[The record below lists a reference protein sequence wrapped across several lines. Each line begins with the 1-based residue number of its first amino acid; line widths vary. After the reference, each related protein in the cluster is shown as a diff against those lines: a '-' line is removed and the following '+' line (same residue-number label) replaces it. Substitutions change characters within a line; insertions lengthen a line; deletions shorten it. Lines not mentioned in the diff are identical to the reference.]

1 MRSSREAA
9 AWWLCGL
16 ALSKAMGLRF
26 LTAHKGGVAKNGDD
40 DAMTRL
46 LGGGKYRQ
54 EGEVRP
60 QESV

>member
-1 MRSSREAA
+1 MAGASVRSSREAA
-9 AWWLCGL
+9 AWWLARVAIL
-16 ALSKAMGLRF
+16 K
-26 LTAHKGGVAKNGDD
+26 THKKGGVAKNGDV

-46 LGGGKYRQ
+46 LGGEVPTE

>member
-46 LGGGKYRQ
+46 LGGEVPTE
-54 EGEVRP
+54 EG
-60 QESV
+60 